1 VDQIKE
7 EIVIANE
14 RIIESRVVKLEMER
28 DITKL
33 EDSLSE
39 GDRKLKELDNE
50 IQQFKK
56 AIEQKEIIICET
68 KTVFKNLKWYLFR
81 LILILSY

>member
-1 VDQIKE
+1 MDQIKE
-7 EIVIANE
+7 EIVITNE
-14 RIIESRVVKLEMER
+14 RIIESRIVKLEMER

-50 IQQFKK
+50 ILQFKK

>member
-1 VDQIKE
+1 M
-7 EIVIANE
+7 NGLL
-14 RIIESRVVKLEMER
+14 ESRVVKLEIER

-50 IQQFKK
+50 IQQFEK